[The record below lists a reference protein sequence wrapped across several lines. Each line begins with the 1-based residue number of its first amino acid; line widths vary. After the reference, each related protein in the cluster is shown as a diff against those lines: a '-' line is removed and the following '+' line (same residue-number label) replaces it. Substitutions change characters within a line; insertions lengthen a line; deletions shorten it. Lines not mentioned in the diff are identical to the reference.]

1 MWLGCV
7 RMDDDKEPYKEEVN
21 KLLDLAKY
29 AILAM
34 LLAGGFIGSEMLL

>member
-1 MWLGCV
+1 
-7 RMDDDKEPYKEEVN
+7 MDEDNEPYKEEVN

-34 LLAGGFIGSEMLL
+34 LLAGGFIGSEMML